1 MTYKKIYPFSTDLV
15 FKKVVS
21 TQVGAAERIYHLA
34 TEQDIKVH
42 SIDEEYT
49 VDASKDSRSIRLDIR
64 VISDKGILDLEM
76 QNKNYDN
83 IVMRSRYYISAI
95 DVMESQKGKDFTYDD
110 LPEVIVIFICMFD
123 PWGDN
128 IPRYSSTE
136 RLFKNLFYLEDSED
150 ISKRKNYYARYAKII
165 LNAAY
170 TGDEEGPLIDFLHY
184 VYDTEEMKPRDPF
197 TEELQSSVIDVNE
210 SDGVKIMT
218 EEMKMRL
225 ERKDGYKEGIEVGA
239 LENAKKNALS
249 MLQDN
254 MSEELVSKYTG
265 LSLEEIKKLHEMI

>member
-15 FKKVVS
+15 FKEVVS
-21 TQVGAAERIYHLA
+21 TQVGAVERIYHLA

-150 ISKRKNYYARYAKII
+150 ISKSK
-165 LNAAY
+165 
-170 TGDEEGPLIDFLHY
+170 T
-184 VYDTEEMKPRDPF
+184 
-197 TEELQSSVIDVNE
+197 
-210 SDGVKIMT
+210 IMQ
-218 EEMKMRL
+218 
-225 ERKDGYKEGIEVGA
+225 D
-239 LENAKKNALS
+239 
-249 MLQDN
+249 MLR
-254 MSEELVSKYTG
+254 
-265 LSLEEIKKLHEMI
+265 